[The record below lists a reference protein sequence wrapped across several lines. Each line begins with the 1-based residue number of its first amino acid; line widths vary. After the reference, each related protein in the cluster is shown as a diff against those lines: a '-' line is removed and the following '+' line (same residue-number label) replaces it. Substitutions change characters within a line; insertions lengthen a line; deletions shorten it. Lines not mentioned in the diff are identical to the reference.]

1 MLLMH
6 KRTTAVYWWWEH
18 MVMVIYS
25 GQMMTMLIQNE
36 KTQKQQDELR
46 NMWTLRTTRRKTSI
60 CRLLMTIVQFII
72 YLNFIIVED
81 S

>member
-1 MLLMH
+1 MH

-36 KTQKQQDELR
+36 KTQKLQDVIR
-46 NMWTLRTTRRKTSI
+46 NM
-60 CRLLMTIVQFII
+60 
-72 YLNFIIVED
+72 
-81 S
+81 